1 MLAPIPVAV
10 AQFNPSLE
18 REANLEA
25 MSSYAALA
33 AQRGARVVVFPEY
46 SQGFTAELGDWMTEV
61 AEPVDGAFVTG
72 LIEIANDLGLVIV
85 AGMLE
90 RTTADKKP
98 FNTLIAVGEGR
109 VLAKSRKLHLY
120 DAFGTTESNWL
131 QAGDPSEAP
140 ATFEV
145 HGMRFGLQTCYDLRF
160 PEVSRRL
167 VDAGA
172 QVLVIPAEWV
182 RGPLKEHHWQTL
194 LRARAIENTVA
205 VAAADQAPPVA
216 VGHSCIIDARGVV
229 MAKIGVEQG
238 VAVAWIEPDEIA
250 EVRKTNPAL
259 KLRKYTVTALD
270 GAQ

>member
-1 MLAPIPVAV
+1 MLAPIAVAV
-10 AQFNPSLE
+10 VQFNPSLE
-18 REANLEA
+18 RETNLET
-25 MSSYAALA
+25 MSSQAAVA
-33 AQRGARVVVFPEY
+33 AERGARVVVFPEY
-46 SQGFTAELGDWMTEV
+46 SQAFTAQLGAWMGEV
-61 AEPVDGAFVTG
+61 AEPDNGAFVNG
-72 LIEIANDLGLVIV
+72 LIEISNDLGIVVV

-90 RTTADKKP
+90 RTPEGDGP
-98 FNTLIAVGEGR
+98 YNTVIAVGEGR

-120 DAFGTTESNWL
+120 DAFGTTESEWL
-131 QAGDPSEAP
+131 RAGDPDDAP

-145 HGMRFGLQTCYDLRF
+145 DGMRFGLQTCYDLRF

-205 VAAADQAPPVA
+205 VAAADHAPPVA

-229 MAKIGVEQG
+229 MAKVGVEQG
-238 VAVAWIEPDEIA
+238 VAVGWIEPDEIV
-250 EVRKTNPAL
+250 EVRKANPAL
-259 KLRKYTVTALD
+259 ELRQYDVVPRA
-270 GAQ
+270 AAH